1 MKPIL
6 EKLTP
11 EPECSFV
18 LQKDSFPYYPTPWHY
33 HPEYEL
39 VLVLKSRGKKIIG
52 DHISYFSEGD
62 LTLMGPNLPH
72 VFDNDPAYYV
82 ASSQLKAEAIVIH
95 FAEDFLGKDFFNL
108 PEMAKVKKLLNASRR
123 GLQIEGGV
131 KKEIAKRM
139 EEMLLLPPAL
149 RLTKLLD
156 ILILLSQNEIAQ
168 KEYLIPLAS
177 AGFVQHYGNANA
189 ERLDPVLAFMMQH
202 FTEDIALEEVAAL
215 ANMSPQS
222 FCRFFKHCTR
232 KTFLAFLNELRVGY
246 ACRLISD
253 NRYNIS
259 EVCYKSGF
267 NNLSNFN
274 RQFKRITQKTPSEY
288 KREYV

>member
-39 VLVLKSRGKKIIG
+39 VLVLKSSGKKIIG

-72 VFDNDPAYYV
+72 VYDNDPAYYET
-82 ASSQLKAEAIVIH
+82 SSQLKAEAIVIH
-95 FAEDFLGKDFFNL
+95 FAEDFLGKHFFNL
-108 PEMAKVKKLLNASRR
+108 PEMARVKKLLNASRR

-131 KKEIAKRM
+131 KKEIAERM
-139 EEMLLLPPAL
+139 EKMLAYSPIL
-149 RLTKLLD
+149 RLTELLN
-156 ILILLSQNEIAQ
+156 ILVALSNNES
-168 KEYLIPLAS
+168 LMPLAS

-189 ERLDPVLAFMMQH
+189 ERLDPVLAYMMQH

-253 NRYNIS
+253 SRYNIS

-288 KREYV
+288 KREYL

>member
-39 VLVLKSRGKKIIG
+39 VLVLQSTGKKIIG
-52 DHISYFSEGD
+52 DHISHFSGGD
-62 LTLMGPNLPH
+62 LVLIGPDLPH
-72 VFDNDPAYYV
+72 VYNNDPAYFEKD
-82 ASSQLKAEAIVIH
+82 SKLRAEAIVIH
-95 FAEDFLGKDFFNL
+95 FAEDFLGKSFFNL
-108 PEMAKVKKLLNASRR
+108 PEMAKVRKLMNASKQ
-123 GLQIEGGV
+123 GLQIQAPTGKAV
-131 KKEIAKRM
+131 AKSM
-139 EEMLLLPPAL
+139 EEMLHMPPAL
-149 RLTKLLD
+149 RLTALLD
-156 ILILLSQNEIAQ
+156 ILILLAQ
-168 KEYLIPLAS
+168 SEKYSYLAS
-177 AGFVQHYGNANA
+177 PGFVQNYGSANA
-189 ERLDPVLAFMMQH
+189 ERLDPVLAYLMQH
-202 FTEDIALEEVAAL
+202 FTEDISLHEVAAR
-215 ANMSPQS
+215 ANMSAQS

-232 KTFLAFLNELRVGY
+232 KTFLTFLNELRVGY

-274 RQFKRITQKTPSEY
+274 RQFKRVMDKTPSEY

>member
-11 EPECSFV
+11 EPDCSFV

-39 VLVLKSRGKKIIG
+39 VMVLKSTGKKIIG
-52 DHISYFSEGD
+52 DHISHFSEGD
-62 LTLMGPNLPH
+62 LVLMGPNLPH
-72 VFDNDPAYYV
+72 VYDNDPAYYEED
-82 ASSQLKAEAIVIH
+82 SQLKAEAIVIH
-95 FAEDFLGKDFFNL
+95 FAEDFLGKNFFSL
-108 PEMAKVKKLLNASRR
+108 PEMGKVKKLLNASRQ
-123 GLQIEGGV
+123 GLQIEGES
-131 KKEIAKRM
+131 KDKIACRM
-139 EEMLLLPPAL
+139 EKMLSLSPAL
-149 RLTKLLD
+149 RLTELLS
-156 ILILLSQNEIAQ
+156 ILVLLSQSETLTQ
-168 KEYLIPLAS
+168 LAS
-177 AGFVQHYGNANA
+177 PGFVQSYSGANA
-189 ERLDPVLAFMMQH
+189 ERLDPVLAYLMQH
-202 FTEDIALEEVAAL
+202 FAEEISLEEVAAI

-232 KTFLAFLNELRVGY
+232 KTFLNFLNELRVGY

-253 NRYNIS
+253 NHYNIS
-259 EVCYKSGF
+259 EICYKSGF

-274 RQFKRITQKTPSEY
+274 RQFKRVTQKTPSEY

>member
-39 VLVLKSRGKKIIG
+39 VLVLRSSGRKIIG
-52 DHISYFSEGD
+52 DHVSRFSDGD
-62 LTLMGPNLPH
+62 LALIGPNLPH
-72 VFDNDPAYYV
+72 VYDNDSAYYEKD
-82 ASSQLKAEAIVIH
+82 SQLRAEAVVIH
-95 FAEDFLGKDFFNL
+95 FAEDFLGKSFFHL
-108 PEMAKVKKLLNASRR
+108 PEMKKVRQLLKSAQQGLHIR
-123 GLQIEGGV
+123 GKVRQ
-131 KKEIAKRM
+131 EIAGKM
-139 EEMLLLPPAL
+139 EMMLNLPPSL
-149 RLTKLLD
+149 RLTELLN
-156 ILILLSQNEIAQ
+156 ILILLSQSEEVRI
-168 KEYLIPLAS
+168 LAS
-177 AGFVQHYGNANA
+177 PGFVQTYGRSDA
-189 ERLDPVLAFMMQH
+189 ERLDPVFAYLMQH
-202 FTEDIALEEVAAL
+202 FTEHVILDEVAAI

-246 ACRLISD
+246 ACRLISE

-259 EVCYKSGF
+259 EIGYKSGF

-274 RQFKRITQKTPSEY
+274 RQFRRVIGKTPSAY
-288 KREYV
+288 RKDYLGLS

>member
-39 VLVLKSRGKKIIG
+39 VLVQKSSGKRIIG
-52 DHISYFSEGD
+52 DHISYFSDGD
-62 LTLMGPNLPH
+62 LTLLGPNLPH
-72 VFDNDPAYYV
+72 VFDNDPAYYEKN
-82 ASSQLKAEAIVIH
+82 STLRAEAIVIH
-95 FAEDFLGKDFFNL
+95 FAEDFLGKGFFIL
-108 PEMAKVKKLLNASRR
+108 PEMAKVKKLLNASRQ
-123 GLQIEGGV
+123 GLQIEGES
-131 KKEIAKRM
+131 KNEIAFRM
-139 EEMLLLPPAL
+139 EKMLRLSPPL
-149 RLTKLLD
+149 RLTELLN
-156 ILILLSQNEIAQ
+156 ILIHLAQ
-168 KEYLIPLAS
+168 TEAYTTLAS
-177 AGFVQHYGNANA
+177 PGFVQHYGNANA
-189 ERLDPVLAFMMQH
+189 ERLDPVLAYMMQH
-202 FTEDIALEEVAAL
+202 FTEDISLEDVAEL

-274 RQFKRITQKTPSEY
+274 RQFKRVMQKTPSEY

>member
-39 VLVLKSRGKKIIG
+39 VLVLRSSGRKIIG
-52 DHISYFSEGD
+52 DHVSRFTDGD
-62 LTLMGPNLPH
+62 LALIGPNLPH
-72 VFDNDPAYYV
+72 VYDNDPAYYEKD
-82 ASSQLKAEAIVIH
+82 SPLRAEAIVIH
-95 FAEDFLGKDFFNL
+95 FAEDFLGKSFFQL
-108 PEMAKVKKLLNASRR
+108 PEMKKVRQLFKSAQQ
-123 GLQIEGGV
+123 GVQIEGNTRQ
-131 KKEIAKRM
+131 EIAGKM
-139 EEMLLLPPAL
+139 ALMLDLPPAQ
-149 RLTKLLD
+149 RLTELLNM
-156 ILILLSQNEIAQ
+156 LILLSQSEEQ
-168 KEYLIPLAS
+168 SLLAS
-177 AGFVQHYGNANA
+177 PGFVQNYSSANA
-189 ERLDPVLAFMMQH
+189 ERLDPVLAYLMQH
-202 FTEDIALEEVAAL
+202 FTEEISLEAVSSI

-232 KTFLAFLNELRVGY
+232 KTFLEFLNELRVGH
-246 ACRLISD
+246 ACRLISE

-259 EVCYKSGF
+259 EIGYKSGF

-274 RQFKRITQKTPSEY
+274 RQFRRVMGKTPTAYRKEY
-288 KREYV
+288 LGLP

>member
-39 VLVLKSRGKKIIG
+39 VLVLKSSGKKIIG

-72 VFDNDPAYYV
+72 VYDNDPAYYE

-95 FAEDFLGKDFFNL
+95 FAEDFLGKHFFNL

-123 GLQIEGGV
+123 GLQIEGKL

-139 EEMLLLPPAL
+139 GEMLHYSPAL
-149 RLTKLLD
+149 RLTE
-156 ILILLSQNEIAQ
+156 LLSILVALSHDES
-168 KEYLIPLAS
+168 LVPLAS

-189 ERLDPVLAFMMQH
+189 ERLDPVLAYMMQH
-202 FTEDIALEEVAAL
+202 FTEDISLEEVAAL

-274 RQFKRITQKTPSEY
+274 RQFKRVTYKTPSEY

>member
-39 VLVLKSRGKKIIG
+39 VLVLRSSGRKIIG
-52 DHISYFSEGD
+52 DHVSRFTDGD
-62 LTLMGPNLPH
+62 LVLIGPNLPH
-72 VFDNDPAYYV
+72 VYDNDPAYYEED
-82 ASSQLKAEAIVIH
+82 SQLRAEAIVIH
-95 FAEDFLGKDFFNL
+95 FDEDFLGKSFFQL
-108 PEMAKVKKLLNASRR
+108 PEMKKVRQLFKSAQQGLQMEGKVRQQIAEKMALMLDLSPARRLTELLN
-123 GLQIEGGV
+123 V
-131 KKEIAKRM
+131 
-139 EEMLLLPPAL
+139 
-149 RLTKLLD
+149 
-156 ILILLSQNEIAQ
+156 LILLSQSE
-168 KEYLIPLAS
+168 ETRLLAS
-177 AGFVQHYGNANA
+177 PGFVQTYGRSEA
-189 ERLDPVLAFMMQH
+189 ERLDPVFAYLMQH
-202 FTEDIALEEVAAL
+202 FTEHVSLDEVAAM

-232 KTFLAFLNELRVGY
+232 KTFLEFLNELRVGH
-246 ACRLISD
+246 ACRLISE

-259 EVCYKSGF
+259 EIGYKSGF

-274 RQFKRITQKTPSEY
+274 RQFRRVMGKTPTAYRKEY
-288 KREYV
+288 LGLP

>member
-39 VLVLKSRGKKIIG
+39 VLVLQSSGKKIIG

-72 VFDNDPAYYV
+72 VYDNDPAYYE

-123 GLQIEGGV
+123 GLQIEGELR
-131 KKEIAKRM
+131 KEIAGRM
-139 EEMLLLPPAL
+139 EKMLHYSPTL
-149 RLTKLLD
+149 RLTELLH
-156 ILILLSQNEIAQ
+156 ILVILSHHESL
-168 KEYLIPLAS
+168 KPLAS
-177 AGFVQHYGNANA
+177 AGFVRHYGNANA
-189 ERLDPVLAFMMQH
+189 ERLDPVLAYMMQH
-202 FTEDIALEEVAAL
+202 FTEDIPLEEVASL

>member
-39 VLVLKSRGKKIIG
+39 VLVLKSSGKKIIG
-52 DHISYFSEGD
+52 DHVSRFSDGD
-62 LTLMGPNLPH
+62 LALIGPNLPH
-72 VFDNDPAYYV
+72 VYDNDPAYYEKD
-82 ASSQLKAEAIVIH
+82 SCLRAEAIVIH
-95 FAEDFLGKDFFNL
+95 FAEDFLGKGFFRL
-108 PEMAKVKKLLNASRR
+108 PEMNKVQQLLKAAQQ
-123 GLQIEGGV
+123 GIQIEGSI
-131 KKEIAKRM
+131 KQEIAERM
-139 EEMLLLPPAL
+139 EKMLNLPPVL
-149 RLTKLLD
+149 RLTELLNM
-156 ILILLSQNEIAQ
+156 LILLSQSEEKQ
-168 KEYLIPLAS
+168 YLAS
-177 AGFVQHYGNANA
+177 LGFVQTYSRSNA
-189 ERLDPVLAFMMQH
+189 ERLDPVLSYLMQH
-202 FTEDIALEEVAAL
+202 FTEEVSLEEVASI

-246 ACRLISD
+246 ACRLISE
-253 NRYNIS
+253 NRFNIS
-259 EVCYKSGF
+259 EIGYKSGF

-274 RQFKRITQKTPSEY
+274 RQFKRVMGKTPSAY
-288 KREYV
+288 RQAYY